1 MHLCSKYPNPL
12 ELMFE
17 PNEFLNSNSM
27 TWSDL
32 PRIPVK
38 RPTASKIASEVDI
51 YRSGQASIVDIIE
64 EFGGTSFI
72 ANVFYHNF
80 TKHFINYFDA
90 TI

>member
-1 MHLCSKYPNPL
+1 MWPWTGSSHGPKHTVPLSPPATNP
-12 ELMFE
+12 
-17 PNEFLNSNSM
+17 
-27 TWSDL
+27 
-32 PRIPVK
+32 R
-38 RPTASKIASEVDI
+38 TASKIASEVDI
-51 YRSGQASIVDIIE
+51 YRSDQASIVDIIE